1 MAGLVKIFTKLNFV
15 QSSGLFVCVGSG
27 IYWAGLNIIF
37 PSIFCYFWFA
47 CFSRSSSGWADLN
60 IIFLGC
66 VLRK

>member
-37 PSIFCYFWFA
+37 FLQYFAIF
-47 CFSRSSSGWADLN
+47 GLH
-60 IIFLGC
+60 
-66 VLRK
+66 VLVIAPVVGLI

>member
-37 PSIFCYFWFA
+37 S
-47 CFSRSSSGWADLN
+47 LN
-60 IIFLGC
+60 ILLFLVC
-66 VLRK
+66 MF